1 MLKKIFKNSI
11 LRERKH
17 VEMPLRRERERDHV
31 GKTHATET
39 LLLVSSLYLLLV
51 AQVA

>member
-17 VEMPLRRERERDHV
+17 VEMPLRRERERERPC
-31 GKTHATET
+31 GKNSCH
-39 LLLVSSLYLLLV
+39 
-51 AQVA
+51 

>member
-1 MLKKIFKNSI
+1 MWRCHSG
-11 LRERKH
+11 E
-17 VEMPLRRERERDHV
+17 RERERDHV